1 MAQPGSP
8 SSAELVPIGLRRASA
23 YAWRLLLLLGV
34 AVLVVW
40 VLVRLQSV
48 VLPVVTALLLA
59 ALLDPLAR
67 RLRATPLPNWAVALT
82 VLLALLAVLAIAGLI
97 IVPQVIGQIRTV
109 NFNVAAGV
117 ETIQRFVLDTFPIS
131 QAQLERGISSAFDRI
146 QSGIT
151 GLAGQVV
158 GFAGVAAEL
167 VIGLFVTLF
176 LLFFFVKDGPRAYAW
191 MRAVAPESRRRNVE
205 ELLPQI
211 WDTLRAY
218 LNGVV
223 IVGFVD
229 ALFIGLALLLVGV
242 PLVLPLAVLT
252 FFGAFFP
259 LVGAVVAGTIATLV
273 ALVTGGVGDAL
284 IIAGATIAVQ
294 QIEGHLLQP
303 LIMGRQVELHPAV
316 TLLSVAAGAAVAGIV
331 GAFLAVPVVA
341 IARRTLRYASPRIA
355 AAGDA
360 ARADKKLR
368 TKGPQ

>member
-167 VIGLFVTLF
+167 VIGLFV
-176 LLFFFVKDGPRAYAW
+176 
-191 MRAVAPESRRRNVE
+191 
-205 ELLPQI
+205 
-211 WDTLRAY
+211 
-218 LNGVV
+218 
-223 IVGFVD
+223 
-229 ALFIGLALLLVGV
+229 
-242 PLVLPLAVLT
+242 
-252 FFGAFFP
+252 
-259 LVGAVVAGTIATLV
+259 
-273 ALVTGGVGDAL
+273 
-284 IIAGATIAVQ
+284 
-294 QIEGHLLQP
+294 
-303 LIMGRQVELHPAV
+303 
-316 TLLSVAAGAAVAGIV
+316 
-331 GAFLAVPVVA
+331 
-341 IARRTLRYASPRIA
+341 
-355 AAGDA
+355 
-360 ARADKKLR
+360 
-368 TKGPQ
+368 